1 MLRLCA
7 PVKHGKQS
15 VTVYADRHEHSLDS
29 YTGLDESIICS
40 SNMGKPCWRKHIGHW
55 QRDILLYD
63 WHTNMPIGDYVN
75 LQKHGVAGDYGIN
88 VMSANVVA
96 ERTFVVGNNEYG
108 APIAFTA
115 NGCVTLHWASSQGHG
130 AVVDST
136 GQRIYIPAGGV
147 QGEPT
152 KMFAVGE
159 SIPFAWHLSS
169 NRYVSEFA
177 AFGTLLA
184 QARIC
189 QRVLLWDTRIGQI
202 ASLSAMPAP
211 IDGNICT
218 FTGEYMLAVCSLVT
232 KTLHG
237 KVHRTANIRVHDLRS
252 PGTFYDVLEID
263 SPKASDLLARGPTA
277 YGND

>member
-1 MLRLCA
+1 
-7 PVKHGKQS
+7 
-15 VTVYADRHEHSLDS
+15 
-29 YTGLDESIICS
+29 
-40 SNMGKPCWRKHIGHW
+40 
-55 QRDILLYD
+55 
-63 WHTNMPIGDYVN
+63 MPIGDYVN
-75 LQKHGVAGDYGIN
+75 LQDRGVAGDYGVG

-96 ERTFVVGNNEYG
+96 GRTFVVGNNAYG

-115 NGCVTLHWASSQGHG
+115 NGCVTLHWASLQGRG

-136 GQRIYIPAGGV
+136 GQRIYMPVGWVSGD
-147 QGEPT
+147 PT

-159 SIPFAWHLSS
+159 SIPFAWYLSS

-189 QRVLLWDTRIGQI
+189 QTALLWDTRIGQI

-218 FTGEYMLAVCSLVT
+218 FTGEHMLAVCSLVT

-237 KVHRTANIRVHDLRS
+237 KGHRTANVRVHDLRS

-263 SPKASDLLARGPTA
+263 SPKAGDLLARGPMA
-277 YGND
+277 FGND